1 MAGRLLLLFCPLLL
15 GLSNSPSF
23 AQDFEQIGK
32 SNPVKLSGGL
42 SANQIFYANNAENTY
57 RDPYNYYLGGQ
68 LTLDL
73 YGVVL
78 PFSFTYS
85 NQQSQFRQPFNQ
97 FSLHPKYKWAQAHLG
112 FTSASYSPYTLN
124 GHIFEGAA
132 FDLEP
137 GSKWQ
142 LGLMIGRLQ
151 RAVQTDSSDVNAEI
165 PAYERFGY
173 AVMLKYGS
181 QQNYIKFIM
190 LKSED
195 NISSIQNTSDII
207 TPEENL
213 VASLSF
219 SKLFAKRFL
228 IQAEYSGSALTRD
241 SRTEKAQNPTIPNLG
256 SLYSPRT
263 SSELYNAYNATLSY
277 QQNAF
282 NIGFRYEH
290 VGPNY
295 RTHGAYFFNNNFYNI
310 SLNTNFQL
318 LNNKL
323 STVISLGLQED
334 NIDASKVSGTKRLV
348 GSIGLGI
355 TASQKCQL
363 NLAYSNYTTFT
374 NINREYLDLAFLSPY
389 ERLDTLNYKQ
399 VSQNASVGLVLNI
412 AQSSKSAQTFTS
424 NLAMMETRSVQS
436 DIEQPMSSI
445 FITFNSTYI
454 YSVLPNNL
462 NLTGSL
468 NIQKD
473 IGTDISTT
481 VLSPVVALGKAYFN
495 KKLYANVALAFNS
508 IVSTVTGNTLNAR
521 LSARYALNKAHNFQ
535 LSVITVSR
543 MKRAEMIT
551 RNNELTTT
559 LGYNYTF

>member
-15 GLSNSPSF
+15 GLSNSLSC
-23 AQDFEQIGK
+23 AQDLEQIGK
-32 SNPVKLSGGL
+32 SNPAKLSGGL
-42 SANQIFYANNAENTY
+42 SANQIFYANNSENTY

-142 LGLMIGRLQ
+142 VGLMIGRLQ
-151 RAVQTDSSDVNAEI
+151 RAVQADSSDVNAEM

-241 SRTEKAQNPTIPNLG
+241 SRTEKVQNPTIPNLG

-263 SSELYNAYNATLSY
+263 SSELYNAYNASLSY

-282 NIGFRYEH
+282 NIGFRYEY

-508 IVSTVTGNTLNAR
+508 IVSTVTGNTINAR

-543 MKRAEMIT
+543 TKRAETIT

>member
-241 SRTEKAQNPTIPNLG
+241 SRTEKVQNPTIPNLG

-318 LNNKL
+318 LSNKL

-348 GSIGLGI
+348 GSIGMGI

-508 IVSTVTGNTLNAR
+508 IVSTVTGNTINAR

-543 MKRAEMIT
+543 TKRAETIT